1 VSGSRARRLGKS
13 FLRAAL
19 WALLG
24 WVALTSTCVLAMRW
38 IDPIGSA
45 FIARERFLAWRSN
58 DKTFVYRRE
67 WVDIEKISRP
77 MQLAVIASEDQ
88 KFQEHW
94 GFDFASIGDALED
107 RERGRRT
114 RGASTITQQTAKN
127 LFLWPGQSWVRKGI
141 EAYFTVL
148 IEALWPKRRIL
159 EVYLNVAEFGKGVYG
174 VEAAGRAYFRKSAA
188 QFNTYDAALLAA
200 VLPNPKRLKASA
212 PSLYVRSRQRWIVGQ
227 MQGLGGTSYL
237 HAVAE

>member
-1 VSGSRARRLGKS
+1 VSEPRARRLTKTLFRG
-13 FLRAAL
+13 AL

-24 WVALTSTCVLAMRW
+24 WVVVTSTCVLVMRW
-38 IDPIGSA
+38 VDPIGSA
-45 FIARERFLAWRSN
+45 FIARERFLAWKRD
-58 DKTFVYRRE
+58 DKAFVYRRQ

-77 MQLAVIASEDQ
+77 MRLAVIASEDQ
-88 KFQEHW
+88 KFPDHF
-94 GFDFASIGDALED
+94 GFDFASIGDALDD

-159 EVYLNVAEFGKGVYG
+159 EVYLNIAEFGKGVYG

-188 QFNTYDAALLAA
+188 QLNTYDAALLAA
-200 VLPNPKRLKASA
+200 VLPNPIRLKASA

-237 HAVAE
+237 GAMAH